1 MTGRLLGSGRA
12 ADVYEIDEAW
22 VLRRNREGWGDALA
36 EGAVME
42 HVRRHGY
49 PAPRVRLSASTRT
62 DLVMERLSGP
72 TMLEAL
78 GSGRTDARES
88 LCHISGRISARRLVR
103 AIARRRSALV
113 AEPRGRFGNAAS
125 VRARRRAP
133 GRGCDTGSQAGDVLA
148 GLLRRLHAIP
158 ARHPSTRR
166 VLHLDLHPD
175 NVILTPDGPYVID
188 WTNTEEG
195 DPGLDWGMSAVILA
209 QVAVSAEALAG
220 TARAL
225 LAALLADAS
234 DLTGEGLAEARRRR
248 AANPTMS
255 RREVELLGDAEELVR
270 AYVG

>member
-49 PAPRVRLSASTRT
+49 AAPRVRLSASTRT
-62 DLVMERLSGP
+62 ELVLERLSGP

-78 GSGRTDARES
+78 GAGRIDARE
-88 LCHISGRISARRLVR
+88 
-103 AIARRRSALV
+103 
-113 AEPRGRFGNAAS
+113 
-125 VRARRRAP
+125 
-133 GRGCDTGSQAGDVLA
+133 AGHVLA
-148 GLLRRLHAIP
+148 GLLRRLHALP
-158 ARHPSTRR
+158 ARRSATGR

-188 WTNTEEG
+188 WTNAEEG

-220 TARAL
+220 PARAL
-225 LAALLADAS
+225 LAGLLADPS
-234 DLTGEGLAEARRRR
+234 ELTEEGLAEARRRR
-248 AANPTMS
+248 AANPTMT
-255 RREVELLGDAEELVR
+255 RREIELLGPADELVR
-270 AYVG
+270 AYGG